1 MKTTKFRFL
10 LWQRNSDGTWML
22 RTRSTKR
29 TRVERLLRKIPR
41 NVAWRF
47 VDLRGGLL
55 AQSLARA

>member
-1 MKTTKFRFL
+1 MRTTRFRFL

-22 RTRSTKR
+22 RTRSAER
-29 TRVERLLRKIPR
+29 TRVERFLRKMPVG
-41 NVAWRF
+41 VAWRF